1 MNNKTMMEFGFRTMW
16 RIILISE
23 AVIHR
28 GSLELHNFL
37 HNNSASFNN
46 FWIDNEGY
54 S

>member
-1 MNNKTMMEFGFRTMW
+1 MEFAFRMMW
-16 RIILISE
+16 KIILISE

-28 GSLELHNFL
+28 GSLELHNSL
-37 HNNSASFNN
+37 DNNSASLNN